1 MDIIDARV
9 QDHTRL
15 FCACL
20 DLLARTEPFSKF
32 EAGRLIRSVQTQM
45 EKNTCLFIIEGE
57 RLTGYLGWLVT
68 SNEVVET
75 WRESNAGLR
84 PAEPAEAIV
93 VTIMAVDRP
102 KDILALIKK
111 AKAVSH
117 GLPVYW
123 KRYGEKSF
131 ETRVRS
137 VP

>member
-1 MDIIDARV
+1 MHIIDARV
-9 QDHTRL
+9 LDHKLL
-15 FCACL
+15 FCASM

-45 EKNTCLFIIEGE
+45 SNNTCLFIIEGE

-68 SNEVVET
+68 SNEVVGS
-75 WRESNAGLR
+75 WRSSNTGLR

-102 KDILALIKK
+102 QDILALIKK
-111 AKAVSH
+111 AKTVSN

-123 KRYGEKSF
+123 KRYGETGV
-131 ETRVRS
+131 EVRVRS